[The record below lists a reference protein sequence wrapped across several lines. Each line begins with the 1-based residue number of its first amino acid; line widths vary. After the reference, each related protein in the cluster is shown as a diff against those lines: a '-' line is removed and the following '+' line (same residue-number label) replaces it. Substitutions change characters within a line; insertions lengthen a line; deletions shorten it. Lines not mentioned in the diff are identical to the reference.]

1 MVVTGDRDSL
11 QLVSDDVTVLY
22 PRKGVSEL
30 TRFTPEAVV
39 EKYGLTP
46 QQYPD
51 FAALRGDPSDNLPG
65 IPGVGEKTATKWIA
79 EYGSLQALVDHVD
92 TVKGKV
98 GDALRAN
105 LSHVVLNRELTD
117 LVRDVPLA
125 QTPDT
130 LRMQPWDRD
139 QIHRLFDDLEF
150 RVLRDRL
157 FDTLASADPEVDEGF
172 DVRGGALEP
181 GELAAWLAEH
191 SAGSRFGMAVV
202 GTHLAF
208 DGDATALAIVAADG
222 DGRYLDT
229 ADLTSGRRGGARRRG
244 WPMPAVPKALHEAK
258 LAMHDLEGRGWTLRG
273 VTSDTALAAYL
284 VRPGQRSFAL
294 DDLSLR
300 YLKRE
305 LRADNPEQQQ
315 LSLLDDSDGVDDQA
329 VQTSILRASAVMDLA
344 DALDEELARIDSASL
359 LGEMEL
365 PVQRVLAEMETAGIA
380 VDLGQLSELQSEFAD
395 QIRDAAEAAYAVIG
409 KQINLGSPKQLQV
422 VLFDEL
428 EMPKTKR
435 TKTGYTTDADALQSL
450 FDKTGHP
457 FLQHLLAHRDATRL
471 KVTVDGLLNSV
482 ASDGRIHTTF
492 NQTIA
497 ATGRLSST
505 EPNLQNIPIRTEAGR
520 RIRDAFVVG
529 KGFAELM
536 TADYSQIEMRIMA
549 HLSKDEG
556 LIEAFNTGEDL
567 HSFVASRA
575 FSVPIDEVTAELR
588 RRVKAMSYGLAYGL
602 SAYGLA
608 AQLKIS
614 TEEAKVQMEQYF
626 DRFGGVRDYLRDVV
640 DQARKDG
647 YTSTVFGR
655 RRYLPELDSSN
666 RNVREAAERA
676 ALNAPIQ
683 GSAADIIKVAMIEVD
698 KAIKDAGLTSRMLL
712 QVHDELLFEV
722 APGERDQVESA
733 GARQDGRRLPAGRA
747 AGGVG
752 RIRPQLGLRGA
763 LERRTES
770 SQGLQ
775 SRRAGPRSVH
785 GVGLLGQQRVHPQV
799 TEAAVDA
806 VPDEGQLHHLG
817 GEGLHGLGRGFSAGP
832 RRLRYRCLAWA
843 DRAEPGRL
851 VGCHQARR
859 HHAGQLLGDD
869 ALLLRRLATPSVI
882 ASPKT
887 GIIQSTYTPKYAPTP
902 SSDEPFHSPV
912 HDHRADVAEQQAAAL
927 ARALRCCS
935 ANHTPMPNNVVNSE
949 WANGPMISRIA
960 AVSSESLTVSPSGDV
975 EDVLQPGEPPP
986 DQPGVHQAVGQRIEL
1001 VAAPAGHHEQE
1012 EQPLGRLFC
1021 HRRAEHDRDRADRLR
1036 RARID
1041 CGLDDELQYRRDHD
1055 RHRCA
1060 PQEGQHQ
1067 QPRRFGFPPVEP
1079 EIGQHDDRHGDAGQN
1094 EPDRRPDGVEGGQ
1107 HDQDQAGDGAQKD
1120 HHSKWRPDLADF
1132 LLNRRIRR
1140 NELKWLLR
1148 RTGIS
1153 HQSRVAGWASPIG
1166 PGLSSVCTVE

>member
-1 MVVTGDRDSL
+1 MLLDGNSLAFRAFYALPAENFKTRGGLTTNAVYGFTAMLINLLRDEQPSHIAAAFDVSRQTFRKEKYPEYKEGRSATPDEFRGQIDITKEVLGALGITTLAEPGFEADDIIATLATQAEQEGYRVLVVTGDRDSL

-30 TRFTPEAVV
+30 TRFTPDAVV

-46 QQYPD
+46 TQYPD

-65 IPGVGEKTATKWIA
+65 IPGVGEKTASKWIV
-79 EYGSLQALVDHVD
+79 EYGSLQSLVDNVD
-92 TVKGKV
+92 KVKGKV

-105 LSHVVLNRELTD
+105 LSHVILNRELTD
-117 LVRDVPLA
+117 LVKDVPLP

-130 LRMQPWDRD
+130 LKMQPWDRD

-157 FDTLASADPEVDEGF
+157 FDTLASADPEVEEGF
-172 DVRGGALEP
+172 DIRGGALESGALP
-181 GELAAWLAEH
+181 EWLAEH
-191 SAGSRFGMAVV
+191 SRGKRFGLAVV
-202 GTHLAF
+202 GSHRAF
-208 DGDATALAIVAADG
+208 DSDATALAIVAADG
-222 DGRYLDT
+222 EGCYIDT
-229 ADLTSGRRGGARRRG
+229 ATIDSDDEAALASWLADQGAQ
-244 WPMPAVPKALHEAK
+244 KALHEAK
-258 LAMHDLEGRGWTLRG
+258 LAMHDLAGRGWTLNG

-315 LSLLDDSDGVDDQA
+315 LSLLDDADGVDDQA
-329 VQTSILRASAVMDLA
+329 VQTLLLRASAVADLA
-344 DALDEELARIDSASL
+344 EALDEELARIDSSAL
-359 LGEMEL
+359 LGQMEL
-365 PVQRVLAEMETAGIA
+365 PVQRVLAELEHVGIA
-380 VDLGQLSELQSEFAD
+380 VDLDLLRALQSTFAD

-435 TKTGYTTDADALQSL
+435 TKTGYTTDADALQGL
-450 FDKTGHP
+450 CDKTGHP

-471 KVTVDGLLNSV
+471 KVTVDGLL
-482 ASDGRIHTTF
+482 ASTAADGRIHTTF

-520 RIRDAFVVG
+520 EIRNGFVVG
-529 KGFAELM
+529 DGYAELM

-549 HLSKDEG
+549 HLSGDAG

-575 FSVPIDEVTAELR
+575 FDVPIDDVNAELR

-626 DRFGGVRDYLRDVV
+626 SRFGGIRDYLRDVV

-683 GSAADIIKVAMIEVD
+683 GSAADIIKVAMINVD
-698 KAIKDAGLTSRMLL
+698 TAIKESGLASRMLL

-722 APGERDQVESA
+722 ADGERD
-733 GARQDGRRLPAGRA
+733 
-747 AGGVG
+747 
-752 RIRPQLGLRGA
+752 A
-763 LERRTES
+763 LEKLVRDKMGSAYHLDVPLEVS
-770 SQGLQ
+770 VGY
-775 SRRAGPRSVH
+775 GRSW
-785 GVGLLGQQRVHPQV
+785 
-799 TEAAVDA
+799 D
-806 VPDEGQLHHLG
+806 
-817 GEGLHGLGRGFSAGP
+817 
-832 RRLRYRCLAWA
+832 
-843 DRAEPGRL
+843 
-851 VGCHQARR
+851 
-859 HHAGQLLGDD
+859 
-869 ALLLRRLATPSVI
+869 
-882 ASPKT
+882 
-887 GIIQSTYTPKYAPTP
+887 
-902 SSDEPFHSPV
+902 
-912 HDHRADVAEQQAAAL
+912 AAA
-927 ARALRCCS
+927 
-935 ANHTPMPNNVVNSE
+935 H
-949 WANGPMISRIA
+949 
-960 AVSSESLTVSPSGDV
+960 
-975 EDVLQPGEPPP
+975 
-986 DQPGVHQAVGQRIEL
+986 
-1001 VAAPAGHHEQE
+1001 
-1012 EQPLGRLFC
+1012 
-1021 HRRAEHDRDRADRLR
+1021 
-1036 RARID
+1036 
-1041 CGLDDELQYRRDHD
+1041 
-1055 RHRCA
+1055 
-1060 PQEGQHQ
+1060 
-1067 QPRRFGFPPVEP
+1067 
-1079 EIGQHDDRHGDAGQN
+1079 
-1094 EPDRRPDGVEGGQ
+1094 
-1107 HDQDQAGDGAQKD
+1107 
-1120 HHSKWRPDLADF
+1120 
-1132 LLNRRIRR
+1132 
-1140 NELKWLLR
+1140 
-1148 RTGIS
+1148 
-1153 HQSRVAGWASPIG
+1153 
-1166 PGLSSVCTVE
+1166 

>member
-1 MVVTGDRDSL
+1 MLLDGNSLAYRAFYALPAENFKTQGGLTTNAVYGFTAMLINLLRDEQPSHIAAAFDVSRQTFRNDKYPEYKAGRSATPDEFRGQIDITKEVLVALGITVLAEAGFEADDLIATLATQAEDEGYRVLVVTGDRDSL

-46 QQYPD
+46 TQYPD

-65 IPGVGEKTATKWIA
+65 IPGVGEKTASKWII
-79 EYGSLQALVDHVD
+79 EYGSLQALVDNVD
-92 TVKGKV
+92 AVKGKV

-105 LSHVVLNRELTD
+105 LSSVVLNRELTD
-117 LVRDVPLA
+117 LVKDVPLA

-139 QIHRLFDDLEF
+139 HIHRLFDDLEF

-157 FDTLASADPEVDEGF
+157 FETLASADPEVDQGF
-172 DVRGGALEP
+172 DVRGGALES
-181 GELAAWLAEH
+181 GELAGWLSAH
-191 SAGSRFGMAVV
+191 SDGNRFGMAVV

-208 DGDATALAIVAADG
+208 DADATALAIVAADG

-229 ADLTSGRRGGARRRG
+229 ATLHPDDEAALASWLANAGQ
-244 WPMPAVPKALHEAK
+244 PKALHEAK
-258 LAMHDLEGRGWTLRG
+258 LAMHDIEGRGWKLAG

-329 VQTSILRASAVMDLA
+329 VQTVILRAKAVMDLA
-344 DALDEELARIDSASL
+344 DALDEELARIDSSAL
-359 LGEMEL
+359 LGNMEL
-365 PVQRVLAEMETAGIA
+365 PVQRALAEMETAGIA
-380 VDLGQLSELQSEFAD
+380 VDLKLLAELQSEFAN

-505 EPNLQNIPIRTEAGR
+505 EPNLQNIPIRTDAGR

-529 KGFAELM
+529 KGSRGDFAELM

-549 HLSKDEG
+549 HLSQDEG
-556 LIEAFNTGEDL
+556 VLEAFNTGEDL

-575 FSVPIDEVTAELR
+575 FSVPIDEVTPELR

-626 DRFGGVRDYLRDVV
+626 ARFGGVRDYLHEVV

-647 YTSTVFGR
+647 YTSTVLGR
-655 RRYLPELDSSN
+655 RRYLPELDSTN
-666 RNVREAAERA
+666 RQVREAAERA

-683 GSAADIIKVAMIEVD
+683 GSAADIIKVAMINVD
-698 KAIKDAGLTSRMLL
+698 KALKDAGLKSRMLL

-722 APGERDQVESA
+722 APGERDEVEN
-733 GARQDGRRLPAGRA
+733 
-747 AGGVG
+747 
-752 RIRPQLGLRGA
+752 
-763 LERRTES
+763 
-770 SQGLQ
+770 
-775 SRRAGPRSVH
+775 
-785 GVGLLGQQRVHPQV
+785 
-799 TEAAVDA
+799 
-806 VPDEGQLHHLG
+806 
-817 GEGLHGLGRGFSAGP
+817 
-832 RRLRYRCLAWA
+832 
-843 DRAEPGRL
+843 
-851 VGCHQARR
+851 
-859 HHAGQLLGDD
+859 
-869 ALLLRRLATPSVI
+869 
-882 ASPKT
+882 
-887 GIIQSTYTPKYAPTP
+887 
-902 SSDEPFHSPV
+902 
-912 HDHRADVAEQQAAAL
+912 L
-927 ARALRCCS
+927 AREQMGNAYPLDVPLEVSVGFGRSWDS
-935 ANHTPMPNNVVNSE
+935 AAH
-949 WANGPMISRIA
+949 
-960 AVSSESLTVSPSGDV
+960 
-975 EDVLQPGEPPP
+975 
-986 DQPGVHQAVGQRIEL
+986 
-1001 VAAPAGHHEQE
+1001 
-1012 EQPLGRLFC
+1012 
-1021 HRRAEHDRDRADRLR
+1021 
-1036 RARID
+1036 
-1041 CGLDDELQYRRDHD
+1041 
-1055 RHRCA
+1055 
-1060 PQEGQHQ
+1060 
-1067 QPRRFGFPPVEP
+1067 
-1079 EIGQHDDRHGDAGQN
+1079 
-1094 EPDRRPDGVEGGQ
+1094 
-1107 HDQDQAGDGAQKD
+1107 
-1120 HHSKWRPDLADF
+1120 
-1132 LLNRRIRR
+1132 
-1140 NELKWLLR
+1140 
-1148 RTGIS
+1148 
-1153 HQSRVAGWASPIG
+1153 
-1166 PGLSSVCTVE
+1166 

>member
-1 MVVTGDRDSL
+1 MLLDGNSLAYRAFYALPAENFKTRGGLTTNAVYGFTAMLINLLRDEQPSHIAAAFDVSRQTFRVDKYPEYKAGRSATPDEFRGQIDITKEVLVALGITVLAEAGFEADDLIATLATQAEDEGYRVLVVTGDRDSL

-79 EYGSLQALVDHVD
+79 EYGSLQALVDNVD
-92 TVKGKV
+92 AVKGKV

-105 LSHVVLNRELTD
+105 LSSVVLNRELTD
-117 LVRDVPLA
+117 LVKDVPLA

-157 FDTLASADPEVDEGF
+157 FDTLASADPEVDQGF
-172 DVRGGALEP
+172 DVRGGALEQ

-191 SAGSRFGMAVV
+191 SQGDRFGMAVV

-208 DGDATALAIVAADG
+208 DADATALAIVAADG
-222 DGRYLDT
+222 DGRYIDT
-229 ADLTSGRRGGARRRG
+229 ATMHPGDEAALAAWLGDA
-244 WPMPAVPKALHEAK
+244 AIPKALHEAK
-258 LAMHDLEGRGWTLRG
+258 LAMHDLEGRGWKLAG

-329 VQTSILRASAVMDLA
+329 VQTVILRANAVMDLA
-344 DALDEELARIDSASL
+344 DALDEELARIDSSAL
-359 LGEMEL
+359 LGNMEL
-365 PVQRVLAEMETAGIA
+365 PVQRALAEMETAGIA
-380 VDLGQLSELQSEFAD
+380 VDLKQLAELQSEFANS
-395 QIRDAAEAAYAVIG
+395 IRDAAEAAYAVIG

-457 FLQHLLAHRDATRL
+457 FLQHMLAHRDATRL

-505 EPNLQNIPIRTEAGR
+505 EPNLQNIPIRTDAGR

-529 KGFAELM
+529 KGGQVDFDELM

-549 HLSKDEG
+549 HLSQDEG
-556 LIEAFNTGEDL
+556 LIEAFRTGEDL

-575 FSVPIDEVTAELR
+575 FSVPIDEVTPELR

-626 DRFGGVRDYLRDVV
+626 ARFGGVRDYLHEVV

-647 YTSTVFGR
+647 YTSTVLGR

-666 RNVREAAERA
+666 RQVREAAERA

-683 GSAADIIKVAMIEVD
+683 GSAADVIKVAMINVD
-698 KAIKDAGLTSRMLL
+698 NAVKGAGLKSRMLL

-722 APGERDQVESA
+722 AAGERDELEKLVREQMGNAYPLDVPLEVSVGFGRSWDSA
-733 GARQDGRRLPAGRA
+733 A
-747 AGGVG
+747 
-752 RIRPQLGLRGA
+752 
-763 LERRTES
+763 
-770 SQGLQ
+770 
-775 SRRAGPRSVH
+775 H
-785 GVGLLGQQRVHPQV
+785 
-799 TEAAVDA
+799 
-806 VPDEGQLHHLG
+806 
-817 GEGLHGLGRGFSAGP
+817 
-832 RRLRYRCLAWA
+832 
-843 DRAEPGRL
+843 
-851 VGCHQARR
+851 
-859 HHAGQLLGDD
+859 
-869 ALLLRRLATPSVI
+869 
-882 ASPKT
+882 
-887 GIIQSTYTPKYAPTP
+887 
-902 SSDEPFHSPV
+902 
-912 HDHRADVAEQQAAAL
+912 
-927 ARALRCCS
+927 
-935 ANHTPMPNNVVNSE
+935 
-949 WANGPMISRIA
+949 
-960 AVSSESLTVSPSGDV
+960 
-975 EDVLQPGEPPP
+975 
-986 DQPGVHQAVGQRIEL
+986 
-1001 VAAPAGHHEQE
+1001 
-1012 EQPLGRLFC
+1012 
-1021 HRRAEHDRDRADRLR
+1021 
-1036 RARID
+1036 
-1041 CGLDDELQYRRDHD
+1041 
-1055 RHRCA
+1055 
-1060 PQEGQHQ
+1060 
-1067 QPRRFGFPPVEP
+1067 
-1079 EIGQHDDRHGDAGQN
+1079 
-1094 EPDRRPDGVEGGQ
+1094 
-1107 HDQDQAGDGAQKD
+1107 
-1120 HHSKWRPDLADF
+1120 
-1132 LLNRRIRR
+1132 
-1140 NELKWLLR
+1140 
-1148 RTGIS
+1148 
-1153 HQSRVAGWASPIG
+1153 
-1166 PGLSSVCTVE
+1166 

>member
-1 MVVTGDRDSL
+1 MLLDGNSLAFRAFYALPAENFKTQGGLTTNAVYGFTAMLINLLRDEQPTHIAAAFDVSRQTFRLEKYPEYKAGRSATPDEFRGQIDITKEVLGALGITVLAEPGYEADDVIATLATQAENEGYRVLVVTGDRDSL

-30 TRFTPEAVV
+30 TRFTPEAVL

-79 EYGSLQALVDHVD
+79 EYGSLQALVDKVD

-105 LSHVVLNRELTD
+105 LSSVVLNRELTD
-117 LVRDVPLA
+117 LVKDVPLA

-130 LRMQPWDRD
+130 LRMLPWNRD

-157 FDTLASADPEVDEGF
+157 FDTLASADPEVDQGF
-172 DVRGGALEP
+172 DVRGGALAE
-181 GELAAWLAEH
+181 GELAGWLAEH
-191 SAGSRFGMAVV
+191 AAKRFGLAVV

-208 DGDATALAIVAADG
+208 DADATALAIVAADG
-222 DGRYLDT
+222 DGRYIDT
-229 ADLTSGRRGGARRRG
+229 ATLHPDDEAALAA
-244 WPMPAVPKALHEAK
+244 WLADPDQPKALHEAK
-258 LAMHDLEGRGWTLRG
+258 LAMHDLEGRGWKLAG

-315 LSLLDDSDGVDDQA
+315 LSLLDDSEGVDDQA
-329 VQTSILRASAVMDLA
+329 VQTVILRASAVMDLA
-344 DALDEELARIDSASL
+344 DALDEELARIDSTSL
-359 LGEMEL
+359 LSNMEL
-365 PVQRVLAEMETAGIA
+365 PVQRTLAEMETAGIA
-380 VDLGQLSELQSEFAD
+380 VDLNLLSELQSEFAD
-395 QIRDAAEAAYAVIG
+395 LIRDAAESAYGVIG

-529 KGFAELM
+529 EGYSELM

-549 HLSKDEG
+549 HLSRDEG

-567 HSFVASRA
+567 HTFVASRA
-575 FSVPIDEVTAELR
+575 FSVPIEEVTPELR

-683 GSAADIIKVAMIEVD
+683 GSAADIIKVAMINVD
-698 KAIKDAGLTSRMLL
+698 AALKEAGLKSRMLL

-722 APGERDQVESA
+722 AEGERDTVEKLVRDKMGNAYPLDVPLEVSV
-733 GARQDGRRLPAGRA
+733 GYGR
-747 AGGVG
+747 
-752 RIRPQLGLRGA
+752 
-763 LERRTES
+763 S
-770 SQGLQ
+770 W
-775 SRRAGPRSVH
+775 
-785 GVGLLGQQRVHPQV
+785 
-799 TEAAVDA
+799 D
-806 VPDEGQLHHLG
+806 
-817 GEGLHGLGRGFSAGP
+817 
-832 RRLRYRCLAWA
+832 
-843 DRAEPGRL
+843 
-851 VGCHQARR
+851 
-859 HHAGQLLGDD
+859 
-869 ALLLRRLATPSVI
+869 
-882 ASPKT
+882 
-887 GIIQSTYTPKYAPTP
+887 
-902 SSDEPFHSPV
+902 
-912 HDHRADVAEQQAAAL
+912 AAA
-927 ARALRCCS
+927 
-935 ANHTPMPNNVVNSE
+935 H
-949 WANGPMISRIA
+949 
-960 AVSSESLTVSPSGDV
+960 
-975 EDVLQPGEPPP
+975 
-986 DQPGVHQAVGQRIEL
+986 
-1001 VAAPAGHHEQE
+1001 
-1012 EQPLGRLFC
+1012 
-1021 HRRAEHDRDRADRLR
+1021 
-1036 RARID
+1036 
-1041 CGLDDELQYRRDHD
+1041 
-1055 RHRCA
+1055 
-1060 PQEGQHQ
+1060 
-1067 QPRRFGFPPVEP
+1067 
-1079 EIGQHDDRHGDAGQN
+1079 
-1094 EPDRRPDGVEGGQ
+1094 
-1107 HDQDQAGDGAQKD
+1107 
-1120 HHSKWRPDLADF
+1120 
-1132 LLNRRIRR
+1132 
-1140 NELKWLLR
+1140 
-1148 RTGIS
+1148 
-1153 HQSRVAGWASPIG
+1153 
-1166 PGLSSVCTVE
+1166 